1 MTTPSNATE
10 RLGAFVAGCV
20 EDAIAPAVA
29 EKAAVC
35 LLDALGLAA
44 IARDEP
50 TYRALRS
57 VLMPVGP
64 VPMAARLWTDGAYA
78 PLSEAVMANA
88 FAVHAQFHD
97 DCENSSWSHPGSLV
111 VPVAATL
118 AEATQ
123 ATLDRALRA
132 IIAGYATIHWLGA
145 DERVALALIARGIR
159 TSPTLGTIGAAA
171 AASVVLGLDR
181 QRATNAVAIAANIT
195 GGLLEP
201 VRVGSDEWRAQN
213 AHAARGGLLAAQLAE
228 RSVVGAPDALEG
240 AKGLLRSL
248 AGLEAAPPAWQ
259 ASPRPD
265 AILGVWSKPWATLG
279 DNVAVV
285 VAAKLLFD
293 ARVEVGRIRGIAVRM
308 NRHYAEYPGTSFP
321 GPYERV
327 VQAIASTRFAV
338 AAMLVYGRLD
348 YELSL
353 NHRTDRQLLR
363 LVELTRIEPDDA
375 YSQFDASVELS
386 LDDGSTLRRDAS
398 QAPRTL
404 LFHDRSTATDL
415 VDDRLARGGRSRG
428 AGRGLA
434 AAIFETIDKGTPAEL
449 RGLLDRA
456 APVASRPS

>member
-1 MTTPSNATE
+1 MTPPSNATE
-10 RLGAFVAGCV
+10 RLGAFVARCV
-20 EDAIAPAVA
+20 DDALAPAVA

-35 LLDALGLAA
+35 LLDALGLAV
-44 IARDEP
+44 IARQER
-50 TYRALRS
+50 TYAALRS
-57 VLMPVGP
+57 VLTAVAPGP
-64 VPMAARLWTDGAYA
+64 SAARLWTDGTHV
-78 PLSEAVMANA
+78 PLSEAVTANA
-88 FAVHAQFHD
+88 LAVHAQFHD

-111 VPVAATL
+111 VPVAVTL
-118 AEATQ
+118 AAATG

-145 DERVALALIARGIR
+145 EERVALALISRGVR

-171 AASVVLGLDR
+171 AAAVVLGLDR
-181 QRATNAVAIAANIT
+181 PRATNAVAIAANLT

-228 RSVVGAPDALEG
+228 RGIIGAPDALEG

-248 AGLEAAPPAWQ
+248 AGLDEAPPAWQ
-259 ASPRPD
+259 AAPRAD

-293 ARVEVGRIRGIAVRM
+293 AGVKVGRIRGIAVRM

-327 VQAIASTRFAV
+327 VQAIASTRFAA

-348 YELSL
+348 YGVSL
-353 NHRTDRQLLR
+353 EHRTDREILR
-363 LVELTRIEPDDA
+363 LVEVTRIEPDDA

-415 VDDRLARGGRSRG
+415 VDQRLARSGRSQG
-428 AGRGLA
+428 AGRKLA
-434 AAIFETIDKGTPAEL
+434 AAIFEAIDRGVPAEL
-449 RGLLDRA
+449 RGLLEGA
-456 APVASRPS
+456 LPVA